1 MKKYLVIYQSFVSA
15 MEQMAKATPEQAKA
29 GMAAWMTWGEKNKA
43 AIVDMGSPVGNP
55 QSFKSGGLL
64 NQERHRRI
72 FHPAGGFAGRPE
84 EGAGESP
91 TPDDGGEYHRG
102 ARVPADPRLV
112 AAGAAV

>member
-55 QSFKSGGLL
+55 QSFKSGGGSSIKSAIGGYSILQAASQDGL
-64 NQERHRRI
+64 KKALAN
-72 FHPAGGFAGRPE
+72 HPHLMMAGNTIEVHEFLPIPG
-84 EGAGESP
+84 
-91 TPDDGGEYHRG
+91 
-102 ARVPADPRLV
+102 L
-112 AAGAAV
+112 